1 MDNTA
6 RRDAGLP
13 YHYDDPAIMDGQLA
27 WQNKLWE
34 YNQTKPTE
42 RERRAELLKDMCA
55 EVGDGVHIETPLHAS
70 NGCRRVHLGKVIYIN
85 AFMSMVDDAEIWI
98 GDYTMFGPSVTIA
111 TAGYPILPILREH
124 HYTHALPVHIG
135 RNVWVGSNVS
145 ILPGVTIGDGTVIG
159 AGSVVTRSGDKP
171 AANDQSQSPASVLP
185 AVFVNASNVA
195 PRAAG
200 PESRISVSP
209 SESSLSSFP
218 VSGRGLEVRSVLV
231 LRRTRTRQ
239 ARSGQP
245 GARRAAC
252 RVPVGA

>member
-1 MDNTA
+1 MNRYGRDYDMDNTA

-27 WQNKLWE
+27 CQNKLWE

-124 HYTHALPVHIG
+124 HYTHALPVRIG

-159 AGSVVTRSGDKP
+159 AGSVVTRGIP
-171 AANDQSQSPASVLP
+171 ANVVAVGNPCRVLRAIDGSDDP
-185 AVFVNASNVA
+185 
-195 PRAAG
+195 AAG
-200 PESRISVSP
+200 PASRP
-209 SESSLSSFP
+209 SLHP
-218 VSGRGLEVRSVLV
+218 
-231 LRRTRTRQ
+231 
-239 ARSGQP
+239 AI
-245 GARRAAC
+245 
-252 RVPVGA
+252 

>member
-1 MDNTA
+1 MNRYGRDYDMDNTA

-111 TAGYPILPILREH
+111 TAGYPILPILCEH
-124 HYTHALPVHIG
+124 HTLVPIAQKS
-135 RNVWVGSNVS
+135 RVS
-145 ILPGVTIGDGTVIG
+145 F
-159 AGSVVTRSGDKP
+159 VVTRD
-171 AANDQSQSPASVLP
+171 
-185 AVFVNASNVA
+185 F
-195 PRAAG
+195 
-200 PESRISVSP
+200 
-209 SESSLSSFP
+209 
-218 VSGRGLEVRSVLV
+218 
-231 LRRTRTRQ
+231 
-239 ARSGQP
+239 
-245 GARRAAC
+245 C
-252 RVPVGA
+252 RLGYRLD